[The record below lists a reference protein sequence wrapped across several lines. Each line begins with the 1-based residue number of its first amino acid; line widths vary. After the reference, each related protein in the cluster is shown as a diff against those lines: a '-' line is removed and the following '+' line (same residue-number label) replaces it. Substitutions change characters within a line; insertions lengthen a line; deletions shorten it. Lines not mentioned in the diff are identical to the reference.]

1 MWALLGGLSSKV
13 YMVAISFLVAV
24 VMLLSVSNYFKI
36 KQIEGLQDDIMDV
49 KAQYQQERANNA
61 VLKASISEQ
70 NMVIEKNK
78 VDMEKRV
85 KEFEAWKKVPVYKYR
100 TIVKEVKSDECKDI
114 KDMLDSIRKLPD

>member
-1 MWALLGGLSSKV
+1 MLALLGGLSSKV
-13 YMVAISFLVAV
+13 YLIAISFLVAV

-49 KAQYQQERANNA
+49 KAQYQQEKANNA

-70 NMVIEKNK
+70 NIVIEKNK
-78 VDMEKRV
+78 VDMEKRI

-114 KDMLDSIRKLPD
+114 KDMLDSIRKLPN